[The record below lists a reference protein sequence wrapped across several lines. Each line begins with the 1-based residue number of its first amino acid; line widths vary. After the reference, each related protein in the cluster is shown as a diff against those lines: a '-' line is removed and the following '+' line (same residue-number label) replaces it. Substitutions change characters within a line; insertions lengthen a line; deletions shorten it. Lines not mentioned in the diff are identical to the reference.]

1 MRGYAAV
8 FAVGAICS
16 AAFIDS
22 NVKTSVRVIGRA
34 SLAVCTVLFLASE
47 AMAIFS

>member
-8 FAVGAICS
+8 FAVAAMCS

-22 NVKTSVRVIGRA
+22 NVKSSVRAIGRT
-34 SLAVCTVLFLASE
+34 SLGVFTLLFLASE
-47 AMAIFS
+47 AMSLFS

>member
-8 FAVGAICS
+8 FAVAAICS

-22 NVKTSVRVIGRA
+22 NVKKSVRVIGRT
-34 SLAVCTVLFLASE
+34 AVGVFALLFLVSE
-47 AMAIFS
+47 AMAFFS